1 MIARHLFMLA
11 GVAIAAT
18 SAFALQPE
26 PKQPDPKPSEKPA
39 EKPAA
44 APHPAQPSLDEL
56 LGIKPKPADKPATTT
71 PTKPDEP
78 VTSPD
83 AAPDQSKTDLDR
95 LLSAQEIGDAFKQAI
110 ALMGDASKRL
120 NDHADNGLGT
130 QRVQEDVVKRLD
142 QLLASLDKQKQQG
155 SPSSKPSPKNQD
167 SESEPGASKPKPK
180 PGPGEGKQSQPGG
193 DGAQAQGGPTLQ
205 EGALKPE
212 LESARAA
219 WGSLPA
225 RIRAMLMQGTE
236 DRFSARY
243 KGLTQEYYKR
253 LAEENSK

>member
-1 MIARHLFMLA
+1 MNMQQIAFFA
-11 GVAIAAT
+11 GVVAA
-18 SAFALQPE
+18 SATFAQQPE
-26 PKQPDPKPSEKPA
+26 AKPAEKPA

-44 APHPAQPSLDEL
+44 APKPAPPPAQPSLDDL
-56 LGIKPKPADKPATTT
+56 LGIKPKPSEKPATATT
-71 PTKPDEP
+71 PTKPEDSS
-78 VTSPD
+78 TAAD
-83 AAPDQSKTDLDR
+83 GAPDQSRADLDR
-95 LLSAQEIGDAFKQAI
+95 LLSAQEIGDALKQAI
-110 ALMGDASKRL
+110 ALMGDASKRM

-155 SPSSKPSPKNQD
+155 SGSPKPGPQNNDAQQ
-167 SESEPGASKPKPK
+167 EPGASKPKPGQGQGQPK
-180 PGPGEGKQSQPGG
+180 PQPGG
-193 DGAQAQGGPTLQ
+193 DGMQAHDGPTLQ
-205 EGALKPE
+205 EGTLKPE

-236 DRFSARY
+236 DRFSSRY
-243 KGLTQEYYKR
+243 KALTQEYYKR

>member
-1 MIARHLFMLA
+1 MIARHMLMLA
-11 GVAIAAT
+11 GVAIAVT
-18 SAFALQPE
+18 STFAQQPE
-26 PKQPDPKPSEKPA
+26 TKQPEKPA

-44 APHPAQPSLDEL
+44 TPPPAQPSLDEL
-56 LGIKPKPADKPATTT
+56 LGLKPKPGDKPATT

-78 VTSPD
+78 APSTD

-95 LLSAQEIGDAFKQAI
+95 LLSAQEIGNAFKQAI
-110 ALMGDASKRL
+110 ALMGDASKRM

-155 SPSSKPSPKNQD
+155 GGSPKPSPKNGDSPQD
-167 SESEPGASKPKPK
+167 PGQSKPKPK
-180 PGPGEGKQSQPGG
+180 PGPGEGTQSQPGG

>member
-1 MIARHLFMLA
+1 MNMQQIAFFA
-11 GVAIAAT
+11 GVVAA
-18 SAFALQPE
+18 SAALAQQPE
-26 PKQPDPKPSEKPA
+26 AKPAEKPA

-44 APHPAQPSLDEL
+44 APKPAPPPAQPSLDDL
-56 LGIKPKPADKPATTT
+56 LGIKPKPGDKPAATIT
-71 PTKPDEP
+71 PTKPEDSSS
-78 VTSPD
+78 TPD
-83 AAPDQSKTDLDR
+83 GAPDQSRADLDR

-110 ALMGDASKRL
+110 ALMGDASKRM
-120 NDHADNGLGT
+120 NEHADNGLGT

-155 SPSSKPSPKNQD
+155 GDPKPGPKNQD
-167 SESEPGASKPKPK
+167 SQQEPGPSKPKPGQGQGQPK
-180 PGPGEGKQSQPGG
+180 PQPGG
-193 DGAQAQGGPTLQ
+193 DGMQQHEGPTLQ
-205 EGALKPE
+205 EGTLKPE

-236 DRFSARY
+236 DRFSSRY
-243 KGLTQEYYKR
+243 KALTQEYYKR

>member
-1 MIARHLFMLA
+1 MTAHHLITLA
-11 GVAIAAT
+11 GVALAAT
-18 SAFALQPE
+18 STLAQ
-26 PKQPDPKPSEKPA
+26 QPDTKPPEKTA
-39 EKPAA
+39 AKPAA
-44 APHPAQPSLDEL
+44 APPPAQPSLDEL
-56 LGIKPKPADKPATTT
+56 LGIKPKPGDKPATTT
-71 PTKPDEP
+71 TPAKPDEP
-78 VTSPD
+78 AAPAD

-95 LLSAQEIGDAFKQAI
+95 LLSAQEISDAFKQAI

-180 PGPGEGKQSQPGG
+180 PGPGESKQSQPGG

-205 EGALKPE
+205 EGQLKPE